1 MAPMHST
8 HSPRFYFI
16 LGLANRFECC
26 NDDHRNTLTG
36 ESKMTYT
43 VATRPKGSSFQFV
56 PVLGFILMTL
66 KEAQDLAQEY
76 RASGQD
82 AVAFNTQV
90 GV

>member
-1 MAPMHST
+1 
-8 HSPRFYFI
+8 
-16 LGLANRFECC
+16 
-26 NDDHRNTLTG
+26 
-36 ESKMTYT
+36 MTYT
-43 VATRPKGSSFQFV
+43 IATRPNGSTFSFV

-66 KEAQDLAQEY
+66 KDAQALAQEY